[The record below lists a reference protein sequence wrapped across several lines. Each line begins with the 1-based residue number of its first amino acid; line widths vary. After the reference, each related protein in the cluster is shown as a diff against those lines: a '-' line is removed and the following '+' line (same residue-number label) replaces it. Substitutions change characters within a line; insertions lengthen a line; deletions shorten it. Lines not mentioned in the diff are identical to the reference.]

1 VVIDGITIGHP
12 CCGQHNCQHSLA
24 SNRHHYC
31 PSHSALNTQ
40 CAIVGCD
47 AEVVEG
53 MMTCIDAVHQE
64 VERVKMARGEGHFQL
79 KDRLACQRVA
89 HPNDSVAADVNLM
102 ELEDIDAAEEQFSLD
117 DDGRV
122 MPDSGYTL
130 FENQE
135 VEGRGNTSHNGS
147 DTMEGVEVE
156 AGQEV
161 PEPKKLCA
169 QFGRKRTHNEQIMVA
184 PCGIILSWATFF
196 GAEAVCC
203 WYFLLVY

>member
-1 VVIDGITIGHP
+1 
-12 CCGQHNCQHSLA
+12 
-24 SNRHHYC
+24 
-31 PSHSALNTQ
+31 
-40 CAIVGCD
+40 
-47 AEVVEG
+47 

-64 VERVKMARGEGHFQL
+64 VERVKMARGEGRFQL
-79 KDRLACQRVA
+79 KDRLARQRVA
-89 HPNDSVAADVNLM
+89 HPNDSVAADVNLT

-122 MPDSGYTL
+122 MPDSGYTS

-161 PEPKKLCA
+161 PEPKKLRA

-184 PCGIILSWATFF
+184 PCGTILSRATFF
-196 GAEAVCC
+196 GAEAVSTVIVCC